1 MSKAFLPGWQEHYS
15 RRKIMKNLFSIMPEF
30 LRDPE
35 AFFQSIQKDQEVKA
49 RTLTLLLVSILSF
62 MVYGFMVGLAKSP
75 LQAVSSAI
83 KIPILFLSTMAFCLP
98 ALYFFSLA
106 LLGTPLRMIQVVAVV
121 LSGIAVTAFLLLGLA
136 PVTLF
141 FVLTSTD
148 YAFFQLLAVGF
159 VGLSSAI
166 GVYFLWRG
174 MTSVETAR
182 DDSLKSL
189 GNRILMLWFVL
200 YAFVGTQM
208 TWRLSPFIGKP
219 GDPFYLIRPSRD
231 NFYVDVIHA
240 IEEVFNIMPSDV
252 TLVTPILMGIM
263 CVFAFAAMIFVF
275 NLFFGKP
282 ASKRTKQA

>member
-1 MSKAFLPGWQEHYS
+1 
-15 RRKIMKNLFSIMPEF
+15 MKNVFSIMPEF
-30 LRDPE
+30 LRDPD
-35 AFFQSIQKDQEVKA
+35 AFFIRIQQEEQVKEKA
-49 RTLTLLLVSILSF
+49 LTLFMVSICSF
-62 MVYGFMVGLAKSP
+62 MVYGFSVGLSKGL
-75 LQAVSSAI
+75 LQALSSSI
-83 KIPILFLSTMAFCLP
+83 KVPILFLSTMAFCLP

-106 LLGTPLRMIQVVAVV
+106 LLGTPLKMLQVLTVV

-136 PVTLF
+136 PITLF

-159 VGLSSAI
+159 VGLSSWI

-182 DDSLKSL
+182 DDSLKGL
-189 GNRILMLWFVL
+189 GNRILILWILL

-219 GDPFYLIRPSRD
+219 GDPFYIIRPSRD

-240 IEEVFNIMPSDV
+240 VQQVFNIMPSDT
-252 TLVTPILMGIM
+252 TLVTPILLGGM
-263 CVFAFAAMIFVF
+263 CVFAMAAIAFIFR
-275 NLFFGKP
+275 LFFGKP
-282 ASKRTKQA
+282 SPKKINTAQI